1 MDSEKITTTS
11 NNIIIVKGESC
22 MDGFLTL
29 PLENVV
35 TKLEKKSKHGN
46 EFTRKTCCTLN
57 TVMNPKF
64 KEQKKLH

>member
-11 NNIIIVKGESC
+11 NNIVIVKGASC
-22 MDGFLTL
+22 MDGFLKL

-35 TKLEKKSKHGN
+35 IKLVEKTKHGN

-57 TVMNPKF
+57 IVMNPKF